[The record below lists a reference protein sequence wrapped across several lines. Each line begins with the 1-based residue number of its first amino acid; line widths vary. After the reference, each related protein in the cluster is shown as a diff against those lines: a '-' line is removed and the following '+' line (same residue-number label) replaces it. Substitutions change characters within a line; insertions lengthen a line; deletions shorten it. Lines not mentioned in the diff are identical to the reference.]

1 MIASVRPGDEGFVT
15 DLGAGETVDYTA
27 DLIATIRERYPDGID
42 AVIDAVNRDQGA
54 FAALASLVRDGGR
67 ATSVVGGAGE
77 STEIGAVSVSNTGGH
92 PPFLPAL
99 ADLVVQGMVRVAI
112 RRTYVLEDAVQ
123 VLQDFTTQQTP
134 GQAGHLN
141 GQALPTAPGDRGLDG
156 RDRHSTSWWT
166 ISTWRQTASRHS
178 EVGEPL
184 QTTSRSTAI
193 DGASCTIR
201 KATSSA

>member
-1 MIASVRPGDEGFVT
+1 VLVIGATGGVGTFAIQLAALRDAHVIASVRPGDESFVT

-77 STEIGAVSVSNTGGH
+77 FHRRSEPSPNTGGH
-92 PPFLPAL
+92 LRSSPAL

-112 RRTYVLEDAVQ
+112 RRTYALDDAVQ
-123 VLQDFTTQQTP
+123 ALQDFHHPAHT
-134 GQAGHLN
+134 GQAGHLD
-141 GQALPTAPGDRGLDG
+141 GVGCRRTAP
-156 RDRHSTSWWT
+156 SCW
-166 ISTWRQTASRHS
+166 WRQ
-178 EVGEPL
+178 P
-184 QTTSRSTAI
+184 Q
-193 DGASCTIR
+193 TIR
-201 KATSSA
+201 RCSPE